1 MANCTYTIK
10 GRKFASYTE
19 LLGYIDELAQTGAL
33 ELNGVDDIVYSKAS
47 KQSVQVQKLKALK
60 ANYTPRLNVEVTTSS
75 LTDGEPGLKG
85 ATSII
90 DFLDSPAC
98 SLGERPLLTPLS
110 REDYVKSQVEKLVKE
125 EGMKE
130 EDALKVV
137 EDTISHWDKVQEDS
151 FALHKLFTNNHIQNP
166 DSTDIDFM
174 TEVQDSLPDSLK
186 GARLTT
192 ELFNQLKRFYISEKG
207 KYSGS
212 QAIKNVNLVSKIKG
226 LDQEIVGHI
235 DYLFVGED
243 GTLHLYLFKTTS
255 TDPKSWPNIK
265 EEKYKYQLAFLKQM
279 LANNGV
285 NVKNIDLNIV
295 PVQLTYNDDFTKVQ
309 SINIHYPK
317 PYSTRRSG
325 SEYAMAKYD
334 RQVKAFIEDN
344 SIPFHISDKPIE
356 RADEVNKAIFPEIN
370 IRTEGIAQ
378 SARVWIRQAPN
389 TDPTGTEQLVIKEVG
404 EPDHAYD
411 VIINGVTHPVKS
423 AKSRNN
429 NPEILELVTKYL
441 NDLEDNKGYSTQR
454 LKDAIENSY
463 VKGFPTFETVP
474 GLMSSATTLNAVLTK
489 YFEYTEDEITKR
501 KEYKWELMKDLIDSN
516 VLIFRNKDDNTIDI
530 ITLTSF
536 DLNTQAGFAK
546 GTNILG
552 HYRFD
557 GQYVDLQGN
566 YGNIEAVRTMELL
579 NEILP
584 QLGEVR
590 LGTLGVLSSINGSSF
605 RKFDIGQFNKNYF
618 QEIIKVVN
626 KENSGL
632 NIENNF
638 KAAKFVDPVESIL
651 NEYLRV
657 VDSKDSS
664 ERARYDEYGFGQL
677 SVQSS
682 RDQQLKALQY
692 IMTQILDT
700 HKRFADPEYFEK
712 TLATPG
718 TSATKNMAILYD
730 LVTKAYL
737 NLSGEA
743 PSYQT
748 EWNPINMQM
757 FTAATVPDPNV
768 RIVVNNL
775 QITHDTIASEF
786 LGKFDKDIKK
796 HFDKFYEAAGYSAAQ
811 NMVIGNQAQQYS
823 NFFERDVM
831 TGKNLMIFKNPYDN
845 SNDLKPHEREL
856 LKQVLYQIAQINHN
870 GNFSYSSPSDPKLP
884 QYIKEHQEYLWVPLE
899 RASKATSRQSATA
912 ITTRMKNQWK
922 RMLKAGETFDEF
934 VNNLT
939 QEERDLLGNDNDDFY
954 KMTLRNPFELSIPS
968 SNSGFAETYKSRQ
981 RLLEKYG
988 PEYFETNVENI
999 LIDFLAKH
1007 ISTTQ
1012 LNKLLVGSKALLLQ
1026 LHLTGNFAGNE
1037 AIVKKE
1043 IKYIQDYLKVNVFN
1057 TSIMSSAE
1065 KAIIGNIAPVKS
1077 LVTNMLLGGNVVSMF
1092 RDSIEGVQQNFMR
1105 SLIKLNTDIDP
1116 NSVRK
1121 AYQYVT
1127 THATSNAMAVN
1138 LLSKL
1143 CLKYRLSNTDV
1154 GRIAERAKSS
1164 RNGIFNFD
1172 NWMYGT
1178 LRSPDFLNRMTL
1190 FVAKCMHDGV
1200 WDAYSIDK
1208 DNNLVYDWKKD
1219 KRFDVL
1225 ATKQVN
1231 HPEYKKQK
1239 ALYLSKIREY
1249 NIEHPESPIEPDGD
1263 LPTPYIDREIM
1274 SIRAVGDNIYGSY
1287 DRGKKAMA
1295 ENTSLGIMFGMF
1307 TTWMNGIVNNYFM
1320 SPQKNNVSKLVQEQE
1335 INDQGEKLYFNEQGE
1350 VLTLEEGG
1358 DENLPVYKNVP
1369 MITQGIMYTVLD
1381 MARLC
1386 KSGGVRAALDYM
1398 QGNEVAKANMRKL
1411 ISDLLMWALFAMLF
1425 KLALDPAYKE
1435 HKKTAADNPVVVNLV
1450 TEILYKSSSR
1460 AYDQYKGPM
1469 NVIQFFGENMNP
1481 PFYSTPVQ
1489 VLSEAGQALVGQKS
1503 WKYLLFDNTGL
1514 TRSFKDTGFA
1524 YIKSQQE

>member
-10 GRKFASYTE
+10 GRKFSSYTD

-47 KQSVQVQKLKALK
+47 KQSVQVQKLKELK
-60 ANYTPRLNVEVTTSS
+60 ASYTPKLSTEVTTSS
-75 LTDGEPGLKG
+75 LTDGEPGVKG
-85 ATSII
+85 AMSII

-110 REDYVKSQVEKLVKE
+110 REDYIKSQVEKLVKE

-130 EDALKVV
+130 EDAIKSV

-186 GARLTT
+186 GVRLTT
-192 ELFNQLKRFYISEKG
+192 ELFNKLKQFYIREKG

-212 QAIKNVNLVSKIKG
+212 QAIKNINLVSKIKG

-317 PYSTRRSG
+317 SYSTRRSG

-356 RADEVNKAIFPEIN
+356 RADEVNRAIFPEIN

-411 VIINGVTHPVKS
+411 VVINGVVHPVKS
-423 AKSRNN
+423 AKSKNN

-474 GLMSSATTLNAVLTK
+474 GLMGSATTLNAVLTK
-489 YFEYTEDEITKR
+489 YFEYTEDEATKR
-501 KEYKWELMKDLIDSN
+501 KDYKWELMKDLIDSN
-516 VLIFRNKDDNTIDI
+516 ILIFRNKEDNTVDI

-536 DLNTQAGFAK
+536 DLNVQAGFAK

-566 YGNIEAVRTMELL
+566 YGNIEAVRAMELL
-579 NEILP
+579 NEVLP

-638 KAAKFVDPVESIL
+638 RAAKFVDPVESIL
-651 NEYLRV
+651 NEYLRI
-657 VDSKDSS
+657 VDSKSTS
-664 ERARYDEYGFGQL
+664 EQARYAEYGFGQL

-712 TLATPG
+712 TIATPG
-718 TSATKNMAILYD
+718 TSTTKNMAILYD

-737 NLSGEA
+737 NLSGES
-743 PSYQT
+743 PTYQT
-748 EWNPINMQM
+748 SLDPISKMM
-757 FTAATVPDPNV
+757 FTAATVPDPNI

-796 HFDKFYEAAGYSAAQ
+796 HFDKFYKDAGYSEAQ

-831 TGKNLMIFKNPYDN
+831 TGKNLMVFKNPYDT

-856 LKQVLYQIAQINHN
+856 LKQVLFQIAYINHN
-870 GNFSYSSPSDPKLP
+870 GNFSYSSPFDSKLP
-884 QYIKEHQEYLWVPLE
+884 QYIKEHPEYLWVPLE
-899 RASKATSRQSATA
+899 RASKATSRQSARA

-939 QEERDLLGNDNDDFY
+939 EEERDLLGNDNDDFY

-1116 NSVRK
+1116 NSVRR

-1219 KRFDVL
+1219 KRFDVY

-1249 NIEHPESPIEPDGD
+1249 NMEHPESPIEPDGD
-1263 LPTPYIDREIM
+1263 LPTPYTDREIM

-1320 SPQKNNVSKLVQEQE
+1320 APQKNNVSRLIQEQE

-1386 KSGGVRAALDYM
+1386 KSGGVKAALDYM

-1411 ISDLLMWALFAMLF
+1411 ISDLLMWALFAALF
-1425 KLALDPAYKE
+1425 GLALDPAYKE
-1435 HKKTAADNPVVVNLV
+1435 HKKNAADNPVIMNLV

-1489 VLSEAGQALVGQKS
+1489 VLNEAGQAIMGQKS
-1503 WKYLLFDNTGL
+1503 WKYLIFDNTGL

>member
-10 GRKFASYTE
+10 GRKFSSYTD

-47 KQSVQVQKLKALK
+47 KQSVQVQKLKELK
-60 ANYTPRLNVEVTTSS
+60 ASYTPKLSTEVTTSS
-75 LTDGEPGLKG
+75 LTDGEPGVKG
-85 ATSII
+85 AMSII

-110 REDYVKSQVEKLVKE
+110 REDYIKSQVEKLVKE

-130 EDALKVV
+130 EDAIKSV

-186 GARLTT
+186 GVRLTT
-192 ELFNQLKRFYISEKG
+192 ELFNKLKQFYIREKG

-285 NVKNIDLNIV
+285 NVKNVDLNIV

-317 PYSTRRSG
+317 SYSTRRSG

-356 RADEVNKAIFPEIN
+356 RADEVNRAIFPEIN

-411 VIINGVTHPVKS
+411 VVINGVVHPVKS
-423 AKSRNN
+423 AKSKNN

-474 GLMSSATTLNAVLTK
+474 GLMGSATTLNAVLTK
-489 YFEYTEDEITKR
+489 YFEYTEDETTKR
-501 KEYKWELMKDLIDSN
+501 KDYKWELMKDLIDSN
-516 VLIFRNKDDNTIDI
+516 ILIFRNKQDNTIDI

-536 DLNTQAGFAK
+536 DLNVQAGFAK

-552 HYRFD
+552 HYRVD

-566 YGNIEAVRTMELL
+566 YGNIEAVRAMELL
-579 NEILP
+579 NEVLP
-584 QLGEVR
+584 QLGDVR

-605 RKFDIGQFNKNYF
+605 RKFDIGQFNKSYF

-638 KAAKFVDPVESIL
+638 RAAKFVDPVESIL
-651 NEYLRV
+651 NEYLRI
-657 VDSKDSS
+657 VDSKSTS
-664 ERARYDEYGFGQL
+664 EQARYAEYGFGQL

-712 TLATPG
+712 TIATPG
-718 TSATKNMAILYD
+718 TSTTKNMAILYD

-737 NLSGEA
+737 NLSGES
-743 PSYQT
+743 PTYQT
-748 EWNPINMQM
+748 SLDPISKMM
-757 FTAATVPDPNV
+757 FTAATVPDPNI

-796 HFDKFYEAAGYSAAQ
+796 HFDKFYKDAGYSEAQ

-831 TGKNLMIFKNPYDN
+831 TGKNLMVFKNPYDT

-856 LKQVLYQIAQINHN
+856 LKQVLFQIAYINHN
-870 GNFSYSSPSDPKLP
+870 GNFSYSSPFDSKLP
-884 QYIKEHQEYLWVPLE
+884 QYIKEHPEYLWVPLE
-899 RASKATSRQSATA
+899 RASKATSRQSARA

-939 QEERDLLGNDNDDFY
+939 EEERDLLGNDNDDFY

-1116 NSVRK
+1116 NSVRR

-1219 KRFDVL
+1219 KRFDVY

-1249 NIEHPESPIEPDGD
+1249 NMEHPESPIEPDGD
-1263 LPTPYIDREIM
+1263 LPTPYTDREIM

-1320 SPQKNNVSKLVQEQE
+1320 APQKNNVSRLTQEQE

-1386 KSGGVRAALDYM
+1386 KSGGVKAALDYM

-1411 ISDLLMWALFAMLF
+1411 ISDLLMWALFAALF
-1425 KLALDPAYKE
+1425 GLALDPAYKE
-1435 HKKTAADNPVVVNLV
+1435 HKKNAADNPVIMNLV

-1489 VLSEAGQALVGQKS
+1489 VLNEAGQAIMGQKS
-1503 WKYLLFDNTGL
+1503 WKYLIFDNTGL

>member
-10 GRKFASYTE
+10 GRKFSSYTD

-47 KQSVQVQKLKALK
+47 KQSVQVQKLKELK
-60 ANYTPRLNVEVTTSS
+60 ASYTPKLSTEVTTSS
-75 LTDGEPGLKG
+75 LTDGEPGVKG
-85 ATSII
+85 AMSII

-110 REDYVKSQVEKLVKE
+110 REDYIKSQVEKLVKE

-130 EDALKVV
+130 EDAIKSV

-186 GARLTT
+186 GVRLTT
-192 ELFNQLKRFYISEKG
+192 ELFNKLKQFYIREKG

-317 PYSTRRSG
+317 SYSTRRSG

-356 RADEVNKAIFPEIN
+356 RADEVNRAIFPEIN

-411 VIINGVTHPVKS
+411 VVINGVVHPVKS
-423 AKSRNN
+423 AKSKNN

-474 GLMSSATTLNAVLTK
+474 GLMGSATTLNAVLTK
-489 YFEYTEDEITKR
+489 YFEYTEDETTKR
-501 KEYKWELMKDLIDSN
+501 KNYKWELMKDLIDSN
-516 VLIFRNKDDNTIDI
+516 ILIFRNKEDNTIDI

-536 DLNTQAGFAK
+536 DLNVQAGFAR

-557 GQYVDLQGN
+557 GQYVDLQGD
-566 YGNIEAVRTMELL
+566 YGNIEAVRAMELL
-579 NEILP
+579 NEVLP

-638 KAAKFVDPVESIL
+638 RAAKFVDPVESIL
-651 NEYLRV
+651 NEYLRI
-657 VDSKDSS
+657 VDSKSTS
-664 ERARYDEYGFGQL
+664 EQARYAEYGFGQL

-712 TLATPG
+712 TIATPG
-718 TSATKNMAILYD
+718 TSTTKNMAILYD

-737 NLSGEA
+737 NLSGES
-743 PSYQT
+743 PTYQT
-748 EWNPINMQM
+748 SLDPISKMT
-757 FTAATVPDPNV
+757 FTAATVPDPNI

-796 HFDKFYEAAGYSAAQ
+796 HFDKFYKDAGYSETQ

-831 TGKNLMIFKNPYDN
+831 TGKNLMVFKNPYDT

-856 LKQVLYQIAQINHN
+856 LKQVLFQIAYINHN
-870 GNFSYSSPSDPKLP
+870 GNFSYSSPFDSKLP
-884 QYIKEHQEYLWVPLE
+884 QYIKEHPEYLWVPLE
-899 RASKATSRQSATA
+899 RASKATSRQSARA

-939 QEERDLLGNDNDDFY
+939 EEERDLLGNDNDDFY

-1037 AIVKKE
+1037 AIVKEE

-1065 KAIIGNIAPVKS
+1065 KAIIGNIAPLKS

-1219 KRFDVL
+1219 KRFDVY

-1239 ALYLSKIREY
+1239 ALYLSKIRKY
-1249 NIEHPESPIEPDGD
+1249 NMEHPESPIEPDGD
-1263 LPTPYIDREIM
+1263 LPTPYTDREIM

-1320 SPQKNNVSKLVQEQE
+1320 APQKNNVSRLMQKQE
-1335 INDQGEKLYFNEQGE
+1335 INDQGEKLYFNERGE

-1386 KSGGVRAALDYM
+1386 KSGGVKAALDYM
-1398 QGNEVAKANMRKL
+1398 QGNEVAKANMIKL
-1411 ISDLLMWALFAMLF
+1411 ISDLLMWALFAALF
-1425 KLALDPAYKE
+1425 GLALDPAYKE
-1435 HKKTAADNPVVVNLV
+1435 HKKNAADNPVITNLV

-1489 VLSEAGQALVGQKS
+1489 VLNEAGQAIMGQKS
-1503 WKYLLFDNTGL
+1503 WKYLIFDNTGL

>member
-10 GRKFASYTE
+10 GRKFSSYTD

-47 KQSVQVQKLKALK
+47 KQSVQVQKLKELK
-60 ANYTPRLNVEVTTSS
+60 ANYTPKLSTEVTTSS
-75 LTDGEPGLKG
+75 LTDGEPGVKG
-85 ATSII
+85 AMSIV

-110 REDYVKSQVEKLVKE
+110 REDYIKSQVEKLVKE

-130 EDALKVV
+130 EDAIKSV

-166 DSTDIDFM
+166 DSTNIDFM

-186 GARLTT
+186 GVRLTT
-192 ELFNQLKRFYISEKG
+192 ELFNKLKQFYIREKG

-317 PYSTRRSG
+317 SYSTRRSG

-344 SIPFHISDKPIE
+344 SIPFHISDRPIE

-411 VIINGVTHPVKS
+411 VVINGVVHPVKS
-423 AKSRNN
+423 AKSKNN
-429 NPEILELVTKYL
+429 NPEILELVTEYL

-474 GLMSSATTLNAVLTK
+474 GLMGSATTLNAVLTK
-489 YFEYTEDEITKR
+489 YFEYTEDEATKR
-501 KEYKWELMKDLIDSN
+501 KDYKWELMKDLIDSN
-516 VLIFRNKDDNTIDI
+516 ILIFRNKQDNTIDI

-536 DLNTQAGFAK
+536 DLNVQAGFAK

-566 YGNIEAVRTMELL
+566 YGNIEAVRAMELL
-579 NEILP
+579 NEVLP

-638 KAAKFVDPVESIL
+638 RAAKFVDPVESIL
-651 NEYLRV
+651 NEYLRI
-657 VDSKDSS
+657 VDSKSTS
-664 ERARYDEYGFGQL
+664 EQARYAEYGFGQL

-712 TLATPG
+712 TIATPG
-718 TSATKNMAILYD
+718 TSTTKNMAILYD

-737 NLSGEA
+737 NLSGES
-743 PSYQT
+743 PTYQT
-748 EWNPINMQM
+748 SLDPISKMM
-757 FTAATVPDPNV
+757 FTAATVPDPNI

-796 HFDKFYEAAGYSAAQ
+796 HFDRFYKDAGYSEAQ

-831 TGKNLMIFKNPYDN
+831 TGKNLMVFKNPYDT

-856 LKQVLYQIAQINHN
+856 LKQVLFQIAYINHN
-870 GNFSYSSPSDPKLP
+870 GNFGYSSPFDSKLP
-884 QYIKEHQEYLWVPLE
+884 QYIKEHPEYLWVPLE
-899 RASKATSRQSATA
+899 RASKATSRQSARA

-939 QEERDLLGNDNDDFY
+939 EEERDLLGNDNDDFY

-1219 KRFDVL
+1219 KRFDVY

-1249 NIEHPESPIEPDGD
+1249 NMEHPESPIEPDGD
-1263 LPTPYIDREIM
+1263 LPTPYTDREIM

-1320 SPQKNNVSKLVQEQE
+1320 APQKNNVSRLMQEQE

-1386 KSGGVRAALDYM
+1386 KSGGVKAALDYM

-1411 ISDLLMWALFAMLF
+1411 ISDLLMWALFAALF
-1425 KLALDPAYKE
+1425 GLALDPAYKE
-1435 HKKTAADNPVVVNLV
+1435 HKKNAADNPVIMNLV

-1489 VLSEAGQALVGQKS
+1489 VLNEAGQAIMGQKS
-1503 WKYLLFDNTGL
+1503 WKYLIFDNTGL

>member
-10 GRKFASYTE
+10 GRKFSSYTD

-47 KQSVQVQKLKALK
+47 KQSVQVQKLKELK
-60 ANYTPRLNVEVTTSS
+60 ASYTPKLSTEVTTSS
-75 LTDGEPGLKG
+75 LTDGEPGVKG
-85 ATSII
+85 AMSII

-110 REDYVKSQVEKLVKE
+110 REDYIKSQVEKLVKE

-130 EDALKVV
+130 EDAIKSV

-186 GARLTT
+186 GVRLTT
-192 ELFNQLKRFYISEKG
+192 ELFNKLKQFYIREKG

-317 PYSTRRSG
+317 SYSTRRSG

-356 RADEVNKAIFPEIN
+356 RADEVNRAIFPEIN

-411 VIINGVTHPVKS
+411 VVINGVVHPVKS
-423 AKSRNN
+423 AKSKNN

-474 GLMSSATTLNAVLTK
+474 GLMGSATTLNAVLTK
-489 YFEYTEDEITKR
+489 YFEYTEDETTKR
-501 KEYKWELMKDLIDSN
+501 KDYKWELMKNLIDSN
-516 VLIFRNKDDNTIDI
+516 ILIFRNKEDNTIDI

-536 DLNTQAGFAK
+536 DLNVQAGFAK

-566 YGNIEAVRTMELL
+566 YGNIEAVRAMELL
-579 NEILP
+579 NEVLP

-638 KAAKFVDPVESIL
+638 RAAKFVDPVESIL
-651 NEYLRV
+651 NEYLRI
-657 VDSKDSS
+657 VDSKSTS
-664 ERARYDEYGFGQL
+664 EQARYAEYGFGQL

-712 TLATPG
+712 TIATPG
-718 TSATKNMAILYD
+718 TSTTKNMAILYD

-737 NLSGEA
+737 NLSGES
-743 PSYQT
+743 PTYQT
-748 EWNPINMQM
+748 SLDPISKMM
-757 FTAATVPDPNV
+757 FTAATVPDPNI

-796 HFDKFYEAAGYSAAQ
+796 HFDKFYKDAGYSEAQ

-831 TGKNLMIFKNPYDN
+831 TGKNLMVFKNPYDT

-856 LKQVLYQIAQINHN
+856 LKQVLFQIAYINHN
-870 GNFSYSSPSDPKLP
+870 GNFSYSSPFDSKLP
-884 QYIKEHQEYLWVPLE
+884 QYIKEHLEYLWVPLE
-899 RASKATSRQSATA
+899 RASKATSRQSAKA

-939 QEERDLLGNDNDDFY
+939 EEERDLLGNDNDDFY

-981 RLLEKYG
+981 KLLEKYG

-1105 SLIKLNTDIDP
+1105 SLIKLNTNIDP
-1116 NSVRK
+1116 NSVRR

-1219 KRFDVL
+1219 KRFDVY
-1225 ATKQVN
+1225 ATKQIN

-1249 NIEHPESPIEPDGD
+1249 NMEHPESPIEPDGD
-1263 LPTPYIDREIM
+1263 LPTPYTDREIM

-1307 TTWMNGIVNNYFM
+1307 TTWMNGTVNNYFM
-1320 SPQKNNVSKLVQEQE
+1320 APQKNNVSRLTQEQE

-1386 KSGGVRAALDYM
+1386 KSGGVKAALDYM

-1411 ISDLLMWALFAMLF
+1411 ISDLLMWALFAALF
-1425 KLALDPAYKE
+1425 GLALDPAYKE
-1435 HKKTAADNPVVVNLV
+1435 HKKNAADNPVIMNLV

-1489 VLSEAGQALVGQKS
+1489 VLNEAGQAIMGQKS
-1503 WKYLLFDNTGL
+1503 WKYLIFDNTGL

>member
-10 GRKFASYTE
+10 GRKFSSYTD

-47 KQSVQVQKLKALK
+47 KQSVQVQKLKELK
-60 ANYTPRLNVEVTTSS
+60 ANYTPKLSTEVTTSS
-75 LTDGEPGLKG
+75 LTDGEPEVKG
-85 ATSII
+85 AMSII

-110 REDYVKSQVEKLVKE
+110 RADYVKRQVEKLVKE
-125 EGMKE
+125 EGMEK

-137 EDTISHWDKVQEDS
+137 EDTISHWDRVQEDS

-186 GARLTT
+186 GVRLTT
-192 ELFNQLKRFYISEKG
+192 ELFNKLKQFYIREKG

-317 PYSTRRSG
+317 PYSTRHSG

-356 RADEVNKAIFPEIN
+356 RADEVNRAIFPEIN

-411 VIINGVTHPVKS
+411 VVINGVVHPVKS
-423 AKSRNN
+423 AKSKNN

-474 GLMSSATTLNAVLTK
+474 GLMGSATTLNAVLTK
-489 YFEYTEDEITKR
+489 YFEYTEDEVTKR
-501 KEYKWELMKDLIDSN
+501 KDYKWELMKDLIDSN
-516 VLIFRNKDDNTIDI
+516 ILIFKNKEDNTIDI

-536 DLNTQAGFAK
+536 DLNVQAGFAK

-566 YGNIEAVRTMELL
+566 YGNIEAVRAMELL
-579 NEILP
+579 NEVLP

-638 KAAKFVDPVESIL
+638 RAAKFVDPVESIL
-651 NEYLRV
+651 NEYLRI
-657 VDSKDSS
+657 VDSKSTS
-664 ERARYDEYGFGQL
+664 EQARYAEYGFGQL

-712 TLATPG
+712 TITTSG
-718 TSATKNMAILYD
+718 TSTTKNMAILYD

-737 NLSGEA
+737 NLSGES
-743 PSYQT
+743 PTYQT
-748 EWNPINMQM
+748 SLDPISKMM
-757 FTAATVPDPNV
+757 FTAATVPDPNI

-796 HFDKFYEAAGYSAAQ
+796 HFDKFYKDAGYSEAQ

-831 TGKNLMIFKNPYDN
+831 TGKNLMVFKNPYDT

-856 LKQVLYQIAQINHN
+856 LKQVLFQIAYINHN
-870 GNFSYSSPSDPKLP
+870 GNFSYSSPFDSKLP
-884 QYIKEHQEYLWVPLE
+884 QYIKEHPEYLWVPLE
-899 RASKATSRQSATA
+899 RASKATSRQSAKA

-939 QEERDLLGNDNDDFY
+939 EEERDLLGNDNDDFY

-1116 NSVRK
+1116 NSVRR

-1219 KRFDVL
+1219 KRFDVY

-1249 NIEHPESPIEPDGD
+1249 NMEHPESPIEPDGD
-1263 LPTPYIDREIM
+1263 LPTPYTDREIM

-1386 KSGGVRAALDYM
+1386 KSGGVKAALDYM

-1489 VLSEAGQALVGQKS
+1489 VLNEAGQAIMGQKS
-1503 WKYLLFDNTGL
+1503 WKYLIFDNTGL

>member
-10 GRKFASYTE
+10 GRKFSSYTD

-47 KQSVQVQKLKALK
+47 KQSVQVQKLKELK
-60 ANYTPRLNVEVTTSS
+60 ANYTPKLSTEITTSS
-75 LTDGEPGLKG
+75 LTDGEPGVKG
-85 ATSII
+85 AVSII

-110 REDYVKSQVEKLVKE
+110 REDYIKSQVEKLVKE

-130 EDALKVV
+130 EDAIKSV

-186 GARLTT
+186 GVRLTT
-192 ELFNQLKRFYISEKG
+192 ELFNKLKQFYIREKG

-317 PYSTRRSG
+317 SYSTRRSG

-356 RADEVNKAIFPEIN
+356 RADEVNRAIFPEIN

-411 VIINGVTHPVKS
+411 VVINGVVHPVKS
-423 AKSRNN
+423 AKSKNN

-474 GLMSSATTLNAVLTK
+474 GLMGSATTLNAVLTK
-489 YFEYTEDEITKR
+489 YFEYTEDEATKR
-501 KEYKWELMKDLIDSN
+501 KDYKWELMKDLIDSN
-516 VLIFRNKDDNTIDI
+516 ILIFRNKENNTIDI

-536 DLNTQAGFAK
+536 DLNVQAGFAK

-566 YGNIEAVRTMELL
+566 YGNIEAVRAMELL
-579 NEILP
+579 NEVLP

-638 KAAKFVDPVESIL
+638 RAARFVDPVESIL
-651 NEYLRV
+651 NEYLRI
-657 VDSKDSS
+657 VDSKSTS
-664 ERARYDEYGFGQL
+664 EQARYAEYGFGQL

-712 TLATPG
+712 TIATPG
-718 TSATKNMAILYD
+718 TSTTKNMAILYD

-737 NLSGEA
+737 NLSGES
-743 PSYQT
+743 PTYQT
-748 EWNPINMQM
+748 SLDPISKMM
-757 FTAATVPDPNV
+757 FTAATVPDPNI

-796 HFDKFYEAAGYSAAQ
+796 HFDKFYKDAGYSEAQ

-831 TGKNLMIFKNPYDN
+831 TGKNLMVFKNPYDT

-856 LKQVLYQIAQINHN
+856 LKQVLFQIAYINHN
-870 GNFSYSSPSDPKLP
+870 GNFSYSSPFDSKLP
-884 QYIKEHQEYLWVPLE
+884 QYIKEHPEYLWVPLE
-899 RASKATSRQSATA
+899 RASKATSRQSARA

-939 QEERDLLGNDNDDFY
+939 EEERDLLGNDNDDFY

-1116 NSVRK
+1116 NSVRR

-1219 KRFDVL
+1219 KRFDVY
-1225 ATKQVN
+1225 ATKQIN

-1249 NIEHPESPIEPDGD
+1249 NMEHPESPIEPDGD
-1263 LPTPYIDREIM
+1263 LPTPYTDREIM

-1320 SPQKNNVSKLVQEQE
+1320 APQKNNVSRLMQEQE

-1386 KSGGVRAALDYM
+1386 KSGGVKAALDYM

-1411 ISDLLMWALFAMLF
+1411 ISDLLMLALFAALF
-1425 KLALDPAYKE
+1425 GLALDPAYKE
-1435 HKKTAADNPVVVNLV
+1435 HKKNAADNPVVMNLV

-1489 VLSEAGQALVGQKS
+1489 VLNEAGQAIMGQKS
-1503 WKYLLFDNTGL
+1503 WKYLIFDNTGL

>member
-10 GRKFASYTE
+10 GRKFSSYTD

-33 ELNGVDDIVYSKAS
+33 ELNGLDDIVYSKAS
-47 KQSVQVQKLKALK
+47 KQSVQVQKLKDLK
-60 ANYTPRLNVEVTTSS
+60 ANYTPRLNTEVTTSS
-75 LTDGEPGLKG
+75 LTDGEPSIKG

-130 EDALKVV
+130 DEALKIV

-151 FALHKLFTNNHIQNP
+151 FALHKLFTSNHIQNL
-166 DSTDIDFM
+166 DSTDVDFM
-174 TEVQDSLPDSLK
+174 TEIQDSLPESLK
-186 GARLTT
+186 GTRLAT

-207 KYSGS
+207 KYTGS

-309 SINIHYPK
+309 KIDFHYPK
-317 PYSTRRSG
+317 QYSTRRSG

-356 RADEVNKAIFPEIN
+356 RADVVNRAIFPEFN

-404 EPDHAYD
+404 EPNHAYD
-411 VIINGVTHPVKS
+411 VIINGTVHPIKS

-429 NPEILELVTKYL
+429 NPEILELVTKYITE
-441 NDLEDNKGYSTQR
+441 LEDTKGYSTQR

-463 VKGFPTFETVP
+463 AKGFPTFENVP
-474 GLMSSATTLNAVLTK
+474 GLRGSATTLSAVLTK
-489 YFEYTEDEITKR
+489 YFEYTENETTKTR
-501 KEYKWELMKDLIDSN
+501 SYKWELMKDLVDSN

-536 DLNTQAGFAK
+536 DLNTQAGFK
-546 GTNILG
+546 NGTNILG
-552 HYRFD
+552 SYRFD

-566 YGNIEAVRTMELL
+566 YGNIEAVRAMELL

-651 NEYLRV
+651 NEYLRII
-657 VDSKDSS
+657 DSKSPS
-664 ERARYDEYGFGQL
+664 EVARYQEYGFGQL

-682 RDQQLKALQY
+682 KDQQLKALQY
-692 IMTQILDT
+692 IMAQILDT
-700 HKRFADPEYFEK
+700 HKRFADPKYFE
-712 TLATPG
+712 ATI
-718 TSATKNMAILYD
+718 SAQGNSSTKNMAILYD

-737 NLSGEA
+737 NLSGES
-743 PSYQT
+743 PTYQT
-748 EWNPINMQM
+748 KLDPISKNM
-757 FTAATVPDPNV
+757 FTAATVPDPNI

-786 LGKFDKDIKK
+786 LGKFDRDIRK

-811 NMVIGNQAQQYS
+811 NMTIGNQAQQYS
-823 NFFERDVM
+823 NFFERDIM
-831 TGKNLMIFKNPYDN
+831 TGKNLMVFKNPYDT
-845 SNDLKPHEREL
+845 SNDLKTHEREL

-870 GNFSYSSPSDPKLP
+870 GNFNYSSPSDPKLP
-884 QYIKEHQEYLWVPLE
+884 QYIKDHPEYLWVPLE
-899 RASKATSRQSATA
+899 RASKATSRQSAKA
-912 ITTRMKNQWK
+912 IITRMKNQWK

-939 QEERDLLGNDNDDFY
+939 EEERDLLGNDNDDFY

-1037 AIVKKE
+1037 AIVEKE

-1065 KAIIGNIAPVKS
+1065 KAIVGNIAPVKS

-1092 RDSIEGVQQNFMR
+1092 RDIIEGVQQNFMR

-1208 DNNLVYDWKKD
+1208 DNNLVYNWKKD
-1219 KRFDVL
+1219 KRFDVY

-1249 NIEHPESPIEPDGD
+1249 NQEHPESPIEPDGD
-1263 LPTPYIDREIM
+1263 LPTPYTDREIM

-1287 DRGKKAMA
+1287 DKGKKAMA

-1320 SPQKNNVSKLVQEQE
+1320 APQKNNVSKLMQEQE
-1335 INDQGEKLYFNEQGE
+1335 INEQGEKLYFNEKGE

-1386 KSGGVRAALDYM
+1386 KSGGIKAALDYM
-1398 QGNEVAKANMRKL
+1398 NGNAVAKANMRKL

-1425 KLALDPAYKE
+1425 GLALDPAYKE
-1435 HKKTAADNPVVVNLV
+1435 HKKNAADNPVIVNLV

-1460 AYDQYKGPM
+1460 AYDQYKGPI

-1489 VLSEAGQALVGQKS
+1489 VLSEAGQALMGQKS
-1503 WKYLLFDNTGL
+1503 WKYLIFDNTGL

-1524 YIKSQQE
+1524 YIKSQEE